1 MVAALNRD
9 AQVKTLMKARARFF
23 DLLAAWGIAVAQPIL
38 SLLGANT
45 DFFIVYSVTS
55 RGVMVFAVALAL
67 LPPVLLWGIGE
78 MLRRKPSLAT
88 YFHNGCITILICVW
102 LAQILKVSIGVHG
115 FLYIFLLV
123 VSSIG
128 VSALYRS
135 FAALRAWL
143 RCLAVVP
150 LVAVGLFLFT
160 SASGRYALASENP
173 VSRETGIKTPI
184 VMIMFDEFALSSLL
198 NGAGSIDATRF
209 PNFARLNESS
219 TWFRNYSATAEVTH
233 KAIPSTMSG
242 VLPKS
247 GTSSTFADHPNSLFS
262 LFGSSHQ
269 MNVSETI
276 TKLCPP
282 SVCSGSKSLNAQ
294 SASASTKWSGLLRQ
308 LRSVLWQRLDSSQK
322 NEMKLFEAFMPK
334 EKVVTAT
341 TIRDASEQE
350 ISDVKTPATIIQN
363 FIALQQTENFNKWLA
378 QIRPAAVPT
387 FNYIHL
393 LLPHQPWIY
402 YPDGF
407 FYSTAEEEWQKNET
421 LWETSVKQ
429 QRSILQAQYVD
440 TLLGQLLGQMRS
452 NGLYENSMVIFTAD
466 HGLSFDR
473 GYNRRFASGDLKNA
487 SDLMQVPLFIHSP
500 GQIEGQISDENVENT
515 DLVSIIADRLGISI
529 PWKMDGLLP
538 SKKSETQK
546 ESKTLY
552 FVDDP
557 YGSAK
562 RAQKKLVLSSAEFL
576 EEVKTAGTSLTNT
589 SDVLEPLYKT
599 TTFNNLRGRAVSSFR
614 IKQSPL
620 AVTLD
625 KDIVVQE
632 PKVLVRGTF
641 NQPVGAE
648 DWFAFADGE
657 KIVGLSPTVTQKETQ
672 RFVGL
677 LPHLAGAK
685 ATQLRMFRIIDS
697 TSLEEIRFTG

>member
-1 MVAALNRD
+1 
-9 AQVKTLMKARARFF
+9 
-23 DLLAAWGIAVAQPIL
+23 
-38 SLLGANT
+38 
-45 DFFIVYSVTS
+45 
-55 RGVMVFAVALAL
+55 
-67 LPPVLLWGIGE
+67 
-78 MLRRKPSLAT
+78 
-88 YFHNGCITILICVW
+88 
-102 LAQILKVSIGVHG
+102 
-115 FLYIFLLV
+115 
-123 VSSIG
+123 
-128 VSALYRS
+128 
-135 FAALRAWL
+135 
-143 RCLAVVP
+143 
-150 LVAVGLFLFT
+150 
-160 SASGRYALASENP
+160 
-173 VSRETGIKTPI
+173 
-184 VMIMFDEFALSSLL
+184 
-198 NGAGSIDATRF
+198 
-209 PNFARLNESS
+209 
-219 TWFRNYSATAEVTH
+219 
-233 KAIPSTMSG
+233 
-242 VLPKS
+242 
-247 GTSSTFADHPNSLFS
+247 
-262 LFGSSHQ
+262 
-269 MNVSETI
+269 
-276 TKLCPP
+276 
-282 SVCSGSKSLNAQ
+282 
-294 SASASTKWSGLLRQ
+294 
-308 LRSVLWQRLDSSQK
+308 
-322 NEMKLFEAFMPK
+322 MPK